1 MARSYWSTESV
12 EAGSLQENRDS
23 PAEQREGC
31 YSGSQKVNASLQGRA
46 RRMKAIEKQLD
57 KAGRHQSEF

>member
-1 MARSYWSTESV
+1 M

-23 PAEQREGC
+23 PAEQRKGC

-57 KAGRHQSEF
+57 KAGRCQSKF